1 MKLISTTETAKSGTT
16 SITLIVQSVHGQVIA
31 SHAANTIA
39 AAVDKIAATNVNMIY
54 IVDLEA
60 VESRYTGQWKS
71 HVPALLKKAGHNVQV
86 ICGPTD
92 IPNATTPGAFLNFG
106 GTNIYKS
113 AQVEQMGR
121 LFCDGAVR
129 PGDHFIFTDAWHP
142 GIINLKYMSELLGIP
157 VTTHGLWHAGSY
169 DPQDF
174 LGRLVGDKPWV
185 RHAEK
190 SFFHAFDHNYFAT
203 QFHID
208 MFGNNLLDTNMGTMY
223 NYKESKK
230 IVQTGWPM
238 EYMQDTLAPYKGM
251 KKRDMILFPHR
262 IAPEKQVEIFRDLA
276 THLPQ
281 YEFVV
286 CQDKQLTKHE
296 YHTLLGEAKMVFS
309 ANLQETLGISWY
321 EGAIVDAIPMVPD
334 RLSYSEMAFDNF
346 KYPSKWTEN
355 WNSYNVYRPDICRDI
370 ITHMDNYTTRL
381 PIIAK
386 QVESLHDNFFSATQL
401 LNRLV

>member
-1 MKLISTTETAKSGTT
+1 MVKVFL
-16 SITLIVQSVHGQVIA
+16 
-31 SHAANTIA
+31 
-39 AAVDKIAATNVNMIY
+39 
-54 IVDLEA
+54 VDLEA
-60 VESRYTGQWKS
+60 VETRYTGQWKT
-71 HVPALLKKAGHNVQV
+71 HLPALLRKRGYDVQV
-86 ICGPTD
+86 ISGPTD
-92 IPNATTPGAFLNFG
+92 IPSATTPGAFLNFG
-106 GTNIYKS
+106 GTNIYKAS
-113 AQVEQMGR
+113 QVEQMGR
-121 LFCDGAVR
+121 LFCSGSVH

-157 VTTHGLWHAGSY
+157 VVTHGLWHAGSY

-203 QFHID
+203 DFHI
-208 MFGNNLLDTNMGTMY
+208 NLLSKNLLDANLGTMY
-223 NYKESKK
+223 SLKTSNK
-230 IVQTGWPM
+230 IIRSGWPM
-238 EYMQDTLAPYKGM
+238 EYMEDTLTPYKGM
-251 KKRDMILFPHR
+251 PKRDLILFPHR

-276 THLPQ
+276 AHLPQ

-321 EGAIVDAIPMVPD
+321 EGAVVDAIPMVPD
-334 RLSYSEMAFDNF
+334 RLSYSEMAFDTF

-355 WNSYNVYRPDICRDI
+355 WNAYNVYRPDICRDI
-370 ITHMDNYTTRL
+370 ITHMDNYNTRL
-381 PIIAK
+381 PMIAK